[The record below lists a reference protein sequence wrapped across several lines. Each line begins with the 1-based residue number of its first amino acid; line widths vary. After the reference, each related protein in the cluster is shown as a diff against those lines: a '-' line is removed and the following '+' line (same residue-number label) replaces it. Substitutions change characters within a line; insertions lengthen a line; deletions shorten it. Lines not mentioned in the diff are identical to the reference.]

1 MRTDS
6 GAAVIR
12 PRWFLLLPLQWAL
25 LVGLGALVTAPWAAR
40 RPLSAENGVNRALA
54 AHRTEVG
61 NTASQALSTIAG
73 TQGVIAVT
81 LVCVVALLVLPRRP
95 RWGDALFL
103 AGAVAAQSAVF
114 VLVTLCVNRS
124 RPDVAHLEQ
133 APPTSSFPS
142 GHVGAALALYGGLA
156 LLAAALLRGPWRLPA
171 VVAPLL
177 VPAAVAVSRLYA
189 GMHHPT
195 DVLGGLLNGAC
206 TLFVMTR
213 AVPSAGRFTF
223 GPPGPRLP
231 ADAAAAAAAT
241 GPGGR
246 RAVVVRHPHACPDEL
261 AARVRAVLNR
271 HGYTEQQWT
280 STTVE
285 RPSGELAALAA
296 VPGTALVVVCGGD
309 GTVRA
314 CAGPLVGTGTAMA
327 VVPCGTGNLL
337 ARNLHLPTDA
347 AAALEQALA
356 GEPAG
361 IDVGRVHGDG
371 LPATCFTVMAG
382 AGLDAAMV
390 RDASDRLKAHL
401 GWSAYVLSG
410 IGHLTDPRMRLT
422 IQLDGGP
429 VLRRRARMV
438 LIGNV
443 GALQGGLPLLP
454 RAQPDSG
461 FLDLVLLNPRGPAGW
476 AAAAG
481 YLGARM
487 LPRRRAEARGT
498 GTTTGPLVAHGA
510 LEYHRARRIDI
521 AFATPQARELDGD
534 VVADGTRL
542 TVQVQPAALRIHL
555 PASGP
560 APTPADARTPA
571 DRALTSGS

>member
-6 GAAVIR
+6 GTAMIR

-25 LVGLGALVTAPWAAR
+25 LVGLGALVTGPWAAG
-40 RPLSAENGVNRALA
+40 RPLSVEDGVNRALA

-61 NTASQALSTIAG
+61 DAASQAVSTIAG
-73 TQGVIAVT
+73 TQGVIAVAC
-81 LVCVVALLVLPRRP
+81 VCVVALLVLPRRP
-95 RWGDALFL
+95 WWSEALFL
-103 AGAVAAQSAVF
+103 GGAVAAQSAVF
-114 VLVTLCVNRS
+114 VLVTVCVNRS
-124 RPDVAHLEQ
+124 RPDVVHLEH

-156 LLAAALLRGPWRLPA
+156 LLAATVLRGPWRLPSA
-171 VVAPLL
+171 AALL
-177 VPAAVAVSRLYA
+177 IVPATAAVSRLYA
-189 GMHHPT
+189 GMHHPS
-195 DVLGGLLNGAC
+195 DVIGGLLNGAC

-213 AVPSAGRFTF
+213 AVPPARGFTLR
-223 GPPGPRLP
+223 PPDSRLR
-231 ADAAAAAAAT
+231 AAAAADA

-246 RAVVVRHPHACPDEL
+246 RVVVVRHPYACPDEL
-261 AARVRAVLNR
+261 AAKVRSVLSR
-271 HGYTEQQWT
+271 HGYTDQHWT
-280 STTVE
+280 STTAE
-285 RPSGELAALAA
+285 RPDGGLEALAA

-337 ARNLHLPTDA
+337 ARNLRLPTDA

-361 IDVGRVHGDG
+361 IDVGRVDGDG

-390 RDASDRLKAHL
+390 RDASDRLKARL

-410 IGHLTDPRMRLT
+410 MGHLADPRMRLT
-422 IQLDGGP
+422 LRLDGGP

-443 GALQGGLPLLP
+443 GTLQGGLPLLP
-454 RAQPDSG
+454 RARPDSG
-461 FLDLVLLNPRGPAGW
+461 FLDLVLLNPRGPVGW
-476 AAAAG
+476 VAAAG

-487 LPRRRAEARGT
+487 LPHRRAERRGT
-498 GTTTGPLVAHGA
+498 GATTRPLVAHGA
-510 LEYHRARRIDI
+510 LEYYRARRIDI

-542 TVQVQPAALRIHL
+542 TIQVQPAALRVHL
-555 PASGP
+555 PATRP
-560 APTPADARTPA
+560 AAPVPADARTPG

>member
-1 MRTDS
+1 M
-6 GAAVIR
+6 IR
-12 PRWFLLLPLQWAL
+12 PRWLLLLPVQWVL
-25 LVGLGALVTAPWAAR
+25 LVALGALVTGPWAAG
-40 RPLSAENGVNRALA
+40 RPSSLEDGVNRALA

-61 NTASQALSTIAG
+61 DAVAQALSTIAG

-81 LVCVVALLVLPRRP
+81 FVCMVALLVLPRRP
-95 RWGDALFL
+95 RWGEALFL
-103 AGAVAAQSAVF
+103 GGAVAAQSAVF
-114 VLVTLCVNRS
+114 VLVTVCVNRS
-124 RPDVAHLEQ
+124 RPDVVHLEQ

-156 LLAAALLRGPWRLPA
+156 VLAVAGLRGPWRLPA
-171 VVAPLL
+171 VVALL
-177 VPAAVAVSRLYA
+177 LIPATVAFSRLYA

-195 DVLGGLLNGAC
+195 DVIGGLLNGAC

-213 AVPSAGRFTF
+213 AVPPAVGFTGR
-223 GPPGPRLP
+223 PPGRRFR
-231 ADAAAAAAAT
+231 ADAAA

-246 RAVVVRHPHACPDEL
+246 RVVVVRHPHACPDEL
-261 AARVRAVLNR
+261 AGKVRAVLSR
-271 HGYTEQQWT
+271 HGYTDQQWT
-280 STTVE
+280 STTAE
-285 RPSGELAALAA
+285 HPSGELAALAA
-296 VPGTALVVVCGGD
+296 VPETALVVVCGGD

-314 CAGPLVGTGTAMA
+314 CAGTLIDTGTAMA
-327 VVPCGTGNLL
+327 IVPCGTGNLL

-347 AAALEQALA
+347 ATALEQALA
-356 GEPAG
+356 GAPAG

-390 RDASDRLKAHL
+390 RDASDRLKARL
-401 GWSAYVLSG
+401 GWSAYALSG

-422 IQLDGGP
+422 IRLDGGP
-429 VLRRRARMV
+429 ELRRRARMV

-454 RAQPDSG
+454 RARPDSG
-461 FLDLVLLNPRGPAGW
+461 FLELVLLNPRGPAGW

-487 LPRRRAEARGT
+487 LPRRRAERRSP
-498 GTTTGPLVAHGA
+498 GTTIGPLVAHGA
-510 LEYHRARRIDI
+510 LEYFQARRIDI

-542 TVQVQPAALRIHL
+542 TAQVQPAALRIHL
-555 PASGP
+555 PATGR
-560 APTPADARTPA
+560 ALEPADARTPG
-571 DRALTSGS
+571 DRAVTSGG